1 MKKDKPHAGHV
12 ETILV
17 VDDEE
22 YIRDLV
28 KRILSRAGYTVLEA
42 ANGEEA
48 VEVYKRDLKSISMV
62 ILDLVMPEM
71 GGKRCLDELV
81 RVDPG
86 VRVIV
91 MTGFSADQVDANLR
105 KTVRGFL
112 TKPPDM
118 RRLVEMVQDVLDP
131 G

>member
-48 VEVYKRDLKSISMV
+48 VEVYRRDLKSISMV